1 MVKKANFLKLC
12 SFAALGLL
20 LFSCNPAKR
29 INRDYNYFQKGLDSA
44 LTSAKFKE
52 PTIVAGDNITIQVV
66 AGSLSQQDA
75 SLFNLSSGSMAS
87 SPTSTAGAGPVSSSA
102 NYLVDKDGNIT
113 MPKIGKLKAE
123 GFTKQELS
131 SIITKKL
138 SEAEFVKDPLVV
150 VRLAQFRVNVL
161 GEVKRP
167 GTVIF
172 KNEKTNILEV
182 IAEAGD
188 LTDFGKREDVV
199 VMRQEKEKWVTYKLN
214 LKNTDFFR
222 SEAFY
227 LKNNDVVYV
236 GANETKL
243 KTLKVNPNVQKDIAI
258 ASTGLQTLFFI
269 LQAILIVRS
278 FR

>member
-1 MVKKANFLKLC
+1 
-12 SFAALGLL
+12 
-20 LFSCNPAKR
+20 
-29 INRDYNYFQKGLDSA
+29 
-44 LTSAKFKE
+44 
-52 PTIVAGDNITIQVV
+52 
-66 AGSLSQQDA
+66 
-75 SLFNLSSGSMAS
+75 
-87 SPTSTAGAGPVSSSA
+87 
-102 NYLVDKDGNIT
+102 
-113 MPKIGKLKAE
+113 MPKVGKLKAE
-123 GFTKQELS
+123 GLTKQELS
-131 SIITKKL
+131 NIVIRKL
-138 SEAEFVKDPLVV
+138 ADSELVKDPLVIV
-150 VRLAQFRVNVL
+150 KLAQFRVNVL

-188 LTDFGKREDVV
+188 LTDYGKREDVV
-199 VMRQEKEKWVTYKLN
+199 VMRQEKDKWVTYKMN

-278 FR
+278 FK